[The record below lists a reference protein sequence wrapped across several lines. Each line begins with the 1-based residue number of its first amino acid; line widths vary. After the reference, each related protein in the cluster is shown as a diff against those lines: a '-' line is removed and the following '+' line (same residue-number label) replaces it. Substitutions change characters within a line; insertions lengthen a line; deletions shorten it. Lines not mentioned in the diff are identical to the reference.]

1 MRISATLSHG
11 RPALRG
17 ARDSAVHRAL
27 SVIGGLIMKPVRF
40 YRMRAEMNALGRLSD
55 HELNDVGLSRSDIIA
70 VTGLPLDIDP
80 TAVLASM
87 VEERRRWRRGF

>member
-1 MRISATLSHG
+1 MTSEERIVA
-11 RPALRG
+11 
-17 ARDSAVHRAL
+17 D
-27 SVIGGLIMKPVRF
+27 F
-40 YRMRAEMNALGRLSD
+40 YGTGMTVGPHPMTYCRAEMNALGRLSD